1 MTAHMQHGGH
11 RKGAGRK
18 PLSTTPKVITRS
30 VSMPPHA
37 WAKLDDLR
45 VEQSRGK
52 YIETKLKLK

>member
-1 MTAHMQHGGH
+1 MQHGGH